1 MNIFDGP
8 LQPICWDKRGNR
20 VNADSPSVHT
30 VLDPAQDGWDAL
42 WGPLPQIGLEAATTV
57 MAWTRQ
63 EDVDLIK
70 MWMMRRR
77 QLVPHRDGKR
87 KFSKF
92 EENTATKGG
101 LKLTPQRLLIGWFA
115 DTYTSNSNSAKM
127 VVDHTFVNL
136 QNELGIVSSI
146 LQWLQYIGRLLWHQR
161 IFSTGVTLAG
171 LRLRFALPVRY
182 LSGNARTGLSRY
194 RFDAEFQV
202 FMWDTQKGKDMTQEM
217 VSLVNEWREDLLTGI
232 EAMKH
237 CAVQIQQEFWKLG
250 ADVLDLSQVAVKR
263 RISFRPGFSPLKVDD
278 SKHVG
283 KFMSSW
289 FNSHNKHPSPKVLH
303 LPEMY
308 WQATGDFLA
317 LDALGSFMELYKVN
331 EAILLNQRQ
340 FQWDQKSLN
349 AINSEL
355 GLWQLS
361 AALYLMSKSLH
372 VNRHGGTT
380 PNAHTIQKLDFGNL
394 VLLIKTHDG
403 QSSKFFPLS
412 DFKALQTIVLPYIKK
427 QTAEIILNPMYGLQ
441 QQVLSRPIFLET
453 GKQVQG
459 YLTIQVKCDKAS
471 TCTAFRQ
478 EMLKKIWSEGE
489 NLIITSNSLQ
499 DPAMMRTARAT
510 ARQAVN
516 AWAARIMV
524 VDQSKARPDVALKD
538 DRSAQPIQN
547 HPFTNWPPAFCD

>member
-1 MNIFDGP
+1 MEGAGHNDVEWDPTAPRSTTGLYPPEPTTKSAEQRKTVPQLDWSAQIVFKDHQIPPEVFQRILQIEEAAKMNIFDGP

-92 EENTATKGG
+92 EENTATQGG

-127 VVDHTFVNL
+127 VVDHTFVDL
-136 QNELGIVSSI
+136 QKELGIVSSI

-171 LRLRFALPVRY
+171 LRLRFALPVKY

-217 VSLVNEWREDLLTGI
+217 VSLVDKWREDLLTGI
-232 EAMKH
+232 EAMRH

-278 SKHVG
+278 SEHVG

-331 EAILLNQRQ
+331 EAIVRVEPLTGDLRLPTA
-340 FQWDQKSLN
+340 S
-349 AINSEL
+349 SE
-355 GLWQLS
+355 
-361 AALYLMSKSLH
+361 
-372 VNRHGGTT
+372 
-380 PNAHTIQKLDFGNL
+380 
-394 VLLIKTHDG
+394 
-403 QSSKFFPLS
+403 
-412 DFKALQTIVLPYIKK
+412 
-427 QTAEIILNPMYGLQ
+427 
-441 QQVLSRPIFLET
+441 
-453 GKQVQG
+453 
-459 YLTIQVKCDKAS
+459 
-471 TCTAFRQ
+471 
-478 EMLKKIWSEGE
+478 
-489 NLIITSNSLQ
+489 
-499 DPAMMRTARAT
+499 
-510 ARQAVN
+510 
-516 AWAARIMV
+516 
-524 VDQSKARPDVALKD
+524 
-538 DRSAQPIQN
+538 
-547 HPFTNWPPAFCD
+547 